1 MRILAGSAQPA
12 AGPRL
17 TPAPARFHTVVG
29 VPSTIALQYPAGKP
43 TTSRYTNKTEMMYTL
58 TTGEKAYFPLEVG
71 QEIDSLSLAPGQ
83 PFTICHH
90 GGGSWEV
97 ERVYQQPAPQP
108 PPPPQRLPAPPPL
121 PPAAQAPARKM
132 NGAGQ
137 TATEILLGLYPDA
150 IEVAL
155 KGAALA
161 QAQGLMVVPTFE
173 DVRTIATTL
182 FLNQIEGSR

>member
-29 VPSTIALQYPAGKP
+29 VPATIALQYPTGKP
-43 TTSRYTNKTEMMYTL
+43 VKSRYSGQMEMMYTL
-58 TTGEKAYFPLEVG
+58 TTGEKAYFPMEVG
-71 QEIDSLSLAPGQ
+71 QEIDALTLAPGQ

-97 ERVYQQPAPQP
+97 ERAYQPPTPQP
-108 PPPPQRLPAPPPL
+108 PPQRPPAPPAPY

-161 QAQGLMVVPTFE
+161 QAKGLMVVPTFE